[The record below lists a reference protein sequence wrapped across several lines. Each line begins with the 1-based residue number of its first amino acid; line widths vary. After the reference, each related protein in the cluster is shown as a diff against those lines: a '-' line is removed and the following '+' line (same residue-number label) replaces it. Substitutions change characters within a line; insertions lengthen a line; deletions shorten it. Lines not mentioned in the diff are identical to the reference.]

1 MVEEIHELKKIIYL
15 IHEYYETLID
25 EELETFSNPLRHQ
38 LFKDKLKDLIERENK
53 VLNNILEHDPLR
65 IIIVAAHRPSVF
77 SMCHRVYKISNG
89 SIHEANQEEVTRF
102 LKGDD

>member
-1 MVEEIHELKKIIYL
+1 MHLSCIATEK
-15 IHEYYETLID
+15 
-25 EELETFSNPLRHQ
+25 
-38 LFKDKLKDLIERENK
+38 K
-53 VLNNILEHDPLR
+53 VLKNILEHDPLR

>member
-1 MVEEIHELKKIIYL
+1 MNIKKAFPKLYKKIFNKPIIASTIKYSL
-15 IHEYYETLID
+15 I
-25 EELETFSNPLRHQ
+25 
-38 LFKDKLKDLIERENK
+38 KK